1 MMKKHSGEKKRG
13 SLATK
18 IIMVVCVAVLVSNL
32 FSIMF
37 VLSGARG
44 QIRSSVKTTM
54 MDLAESSD
62 MLVENAMNALNVDQ
76 LTYETYVSV
85 LKDVKIDN
93 VESSYVYLVNEDGT
107 MLYHPTEEK
116 VGQPVENVVVT
127 GLVKQLQNGEHPDNA
142 VVEYEFNGTTK
153 YAAYYI
159 MSNND
164 IVVVSADESDILSGL
179 NQVSRIALEVLVGIV
194 LVMCVLAYLVGK
206 RMAKPLVKL
215 SNVVE
220 LMAEGNLNASFEG
233 IKDSNDEIG
242 LIKVRMQHMAA
253 MLNDIVGKI
262 RQASDHMTTSS
273 TELNETSEQTLSA
286 NGEISRA
293 VQDVAEGSTNMAT
306 SILDINDNLGTMS
319 SETQVI
325 DSSVHEIKKQ
335 AAIVQESSQIMSDKM
350 RGMRESSMRMDEG
363 IATISDRIE
372 KVNEVVEKVQKI
384 VSVIEEISGQ
394 TNLLSLNAS
403 IEAARA
409 GDAGRGFAVVAEE
422 IRVLSDNTSEQLE
435 NIKNI
440 ISELISEC
448 SECVK
453 ASENIVKDN
462 ATQKEEIGYVL
473 SEFGTLDEQIGLT
486 ADKAEEIKQLVET
499 MVELNGNITQ
509 SSGGLTDVSSA
520 NAAATEEMTANIEE
534 LNAMMHGVADMAG
547 QMHEQSEELNRA
559 LQYFK

>member
-1 MMKKHSGEKKRG
+1 MKNHSKEKKRG

-18 IIMVVCVAVLVSNL
+18 IILVVCATVIISNR

-37 VLSGARG
+37 VLSGARS
-44 QIRSSVKTTM
+44 QIRSAVQTTM

-62 MLVENAMNALNVDQ
+62 KLVENAMNALELDE
-76 LTYETYVSV
+76 LPYETYASI
-85 LKDVKIDN
+85 LENVKIEN
-93 VESSYVYLVNEDGT
+93 VDSSYVYLVNEQGT

-116 VGQPVENVVVT
+116 VGQPVENEVVR
-127 GLVKQLQNGEHPDNA
+127 GLVEQLHNGEHPENA
-142 VVEYEFNGTTK
+142 VVEYKFNGTVK

-164 IVVVSADESDILSGL
+164 IVVVSADEDDALSGI
-179 NQVSRIALEVLVGIV
+179 NRITQLATSVLVGIV
-194 LVMCVLAYLVGK
+194 IIMCIVAYVIGK
-206 RMAKPLVKL
+206 WIAKPLVKL
-215 SNVVE
+215 SSAVE
-220 LMAEGNLNASFEG
+220 EIAEGNLSVSFDG

-242 LIKVRMQHMAA
+242 LIKTRMQHMTA
-253 MLNDIVGKI
+253 MLSDIVEKI
-262 RQASDHMTTSS
+262 RAASDHMTTSS
-273 TELNETSEQTLSA
+273 TELDETSEQTLSA

-325 DSSVHEIKKQ
+325 DSSVHEIKQQ
-335 AAIVQESSQIMSDKM
+335 AAIVQESSQLMSEKM
-350 RGMRESSMRMDEG
+350 RNMQQSSARMDAG
-363 IATISDRIE
+363 IATISDRIQ
-372 KVNEVVEKVQKI
+372 KVNEVVDRVSQI
-384 VSVIEEISGQ
+384 VSVIEDISGQ

-448 SECVK
+448 VK
-453 ASENIVKDN
+453 ASENIVEDN
-462 ATQKEEIGYVL
+462 VTQKEEIGYVL

-486 ADKAEEIKQLVET
+486 VDKAEEIKQLVET
-499 MVELNGNITQ
+499 MVELNGNITT

-547 QMHEQSEELNRA
+547 QMHAQSEELNQA

>member
-1 MMKKHSGEKKRG
+1 MKNHSKEKKRG

-18 IIMVVCVAVLVSNL
+18 IILVVCATVIISNR

-37 VLSGARG
+37 VLSGARS
-44 QIRSSVKTTM
+44 QIRSAVQTTM

-62 MLVENAMNALNVDQ
+62 KLVENAMNALELDE
-76 LTYETYVSV
+76 LPYETYVSI
-85 LKDVKIDN
+85 LENVKIKN
-93 VESSYVYLVNEDGT
+93 VDSSYVYLVNEQGT

-116 VGQPVENVVVT
+116 VGQPVENEVVR
-127 GLVKQLQNGEHPDNA
+127 GLVEQLHNGEHPENA
-142 VVEYEFNGTTK
+142 VVEYKFNGTVK

-164 IVVVSADESDILSGL
+164 IVVVSADEDDALSGI
-179 NQVSRIALEVLVGIV
+179 NRITQLATSVLVGIV
-194 LVMCVLAYLVGK
+194 IIMCIVAYVIGK
-206 RMAKPLVKL
+206 WIAKPLVKL
-215 SNVVE
+215 SSAVE
-220 LMAEGNLNASFEG
+220 EIAEGNLSVSFDG

-242 LIKVRMQHMAA
+242 LIKTRMQHMTA
-253 MLNDIVGKI
+253 MLSDIVEKI
-262 RQASDHMTTSS
+262 RTASDHMTTSS
-273 TELNETSEQTLSA
+273 TELDETSEQTLSA

-325 DSSVHEIKKQ
+325 DSSVHEIKQQ
-335 AAIVQESSQIMSDKM
+335 AAIVQESSQLMSEKM
-350 RGMRESSMRMDEG
+350 RNMQQSSARMDAG
-363 IATISDRIE
+363 IATISDRIQ
-372 KVNEVVEKVQKI
+372 KVNEVVDRVSQI
-384 VSVIEEISGQ
+384 VSVIEDISGQ

-453 ASENIVKDN
+453 ASENIVADN

-547 QMHEQSEELNRA
+547 QMHAQSEELNQA

>member
-1 MMKKHSGEKKRG
+1 MKNHSKEKKRG

-18 IIMVVCVAVLVSNL
+18 IILIVCATVIISNR

-37 VLSGARG
+37 VLSGARS
-44 QIRSSVKTTM
+44 QIRSAVQTTM

-62 MLVENAMNALNVDQ
+62 KLVENAMNALELDE
-76 LTYETYVSV
+76 LPYETYASI
-85 LKDVKIDN
+85 LENVKIEN
-93 VESSYVYLVNEDGT
+93 VDSSYVYLVNEQGT

-116 VGQPVENVVVT
+116 VGQPVENEVVR
-127 GLVKQLQNGEHPDNA
+127 GLVEQLHNGEHPENA
-142 VVEYEFNGTTK
+142 VVEYKFNGTVK

-164 IVVVSADESDILSGL
+164 IVVVSADEDDALSGI
-179 NQVSRIALEVLVGIV
+179 NRITQLATSVLVGIV
-194 LVMCVLAYLVGK
+194 IIMCIVAYVIGK
-206 RMAKPLVKL
+206 WIAKPLVKL
-215 SNVVE
+215 SSAVE
-220 LMAEGNLNASFEG
+220 EIAEGNLSVSFDG

-242 LIKVRMQHMAA
+242 LIKTRMQHMTA
-253 MLNDIVGKI
+253 MLSDIVEKI
-262 RQASDHMTTSS
+262 RAASDHMTTSS
-273 TELNETSEQTLSA
+273 TELDETSEQTLSA

-325 DSSVHEIKKQ
+325 DSSVHEIKQQ
-335 AAIVQESSQIMSDKM
+335 AAIVQESSQLMSEKM
-350 RGMRESSMRMDEG
+350 RNMQQSSARMDAG
-363 IATISDRIE
+363 IATISDRIQ
-372 KVNEVVEKVQKI
+372 KVNEVVDRVSQI
-384 VSVIEEISGQ
+384 VSVIEDISGQ

-448 SECVK
+448 NECVK
-453 ASENIVKDN
+453 ASENIVEDN
-462 ATQKEEIGYVL
+462 VTQKEEIGYVL

-486 ADKAEEIKQLVET
+486 VDKAEEIKQLVET
-499 MVELNGNITQ
+499 MVELNGNITT

-547 QMHEQSEELNRA
+547 QMHAQSEELNQA

>member
-1 MMKKHSGEKKRG
+1 MKNHSKEKKRG

-18 IIMVVCVAVLVSNL
+18 IILVVCATVIISNR

-37 VLSGARG
+37 VLSGARS
-44 QIRSSVKTTM
+44 QIRSAVQTTM

-62 MLVENAMNALNVDQ
+62 KLVENAMNALELDERP
-76 LTYETYVSV
+76 YETYASI
-85 LKDVKIDN
+85 LENVKIEN
-93 VESSYVYLVNEDGT
+93 VDSSYVYLVNEQGT

-116 VGQPVENVVVT
+116 VGQPVENEVVR
-127 GLVKQLQNGEHPDNA
+127 GLVEQLHNGEHPENA
-142 VVEYEFNGTTK
+142 VVEYKFNGTVK

-164 IVVVSADESDILSGL
+164 IVVVSADEDDALSGI
-179 NQVSRIALEVLVGIV
+179 NRITQLATSVLGGIV
-194 LVMCVLAYLVGK
+194 IIMCIVAYVIGK
-206 RMAKPLVKL
+206 WIAKPLVKL
-215 SNVVE
+215 SRAVE
-220 LMAEGNLNASFEG
+220 EIAEGNLSVSFDG

-242 LIKVRMQHMAA
+242 LIKTRMQHMTA
-253 MLNDIVGKI
+253 MLSDIVEKI
-262 RQASDHMTTSS
+262 RAASDHMTTSS
-273 TELNETSEQTLSA
+273 TELDETSEQTLSA

-325 DSSVHEIKKQ
+325 DSSVHEIKQQ
-335 AAIVQESSQIMSDKM
+335 AAIVQESSQLMSEKM
-350 RGMRESSMRMDEG
+350 RNMQQSSARMDAG
-363 IATISDRIE
+363 IATISDRIQ
-372 KVNEVVEKVQKI
+372 KVNEVVDRVSQI
-384 VSVIEEISGQ
+384 VSVIEDISGQ

-448 SECVK
+448 NECVK
-453 ASENIVKDN
+453 ASENIVEDN
-462 ATQKEEIGYVL
+462 VTQKEEIGYVL

-486 ADKAEEIKQLVET
+486 VDKAEEIKQLVET
-499 MVELNGNITQ
+499 MVELNGNITT

-547 QMHEQSEELNRA
+547 QMHAQSEELNQA

>member
-1 MMKKHSGEKKRG
+1 MRKHSGEKKRG

-18 IIMVVCVAVLVSNL
+18 IILVVCAAVIVSNV

-37 VLSGARG
+37 VLRGAQS

-54 MDLAESSD
+54 MDMAESSD
-62 MLVENAMNALNVDQ
+62 MLVENAMNTLNQDQ
-76 LTYETYVSV
+76 LTYDAYAFL
-85 LKDVKIDN
+85 LKDVKIKN
-93 VESSYVYLVNEDGT
+93 VDSSYVYLVNEDGT

-127 GLVKQLQNGEHPDNA
+127 GLVKQLQNGEHPGNA
-142 VVEYEFNGTTK
+142 VVDYDFHGTAK
-153 YAAYYI
+153 YAAYCI

-164 IVVVSADESDILSGL
+164 IVVVSADESDVLSGL
-179 NQVSRIALEVLVGIV
+179 HQVSATAFGVLVGSV
-194 LVMCVLAYLVGK
+194 LVMCVIAYIVGK

-215 SNVVE
+215 GNVVE
-220 LMAEGNLNASFEG
+220 QMAEGNLNASFDG
-233 IKDSNDEIG
+233 VKDSNDEIG
-242 LIKVRMQHMAA
+242 LIKVRMQHMAT
-253 MLNDIVGKI
+253 MLSDIVEKI
-262 RQASDHMTTSS
+262 REASDHMTASS
-273 TELNETSEQTLSA
+273 WELNETSEQTLSA

-306 SILDINDNLGTMS
+306 SIMDINDNLGTMS

-335 AAIVQESSQIMSDKM
+335 AAIVQESSQMMSDKM
-350 RGMRESSMRMDEG
+350 RNMRESSVRMDEG
-363 IATISDRIE
+363 IATISERIR
-372 KVNEVVEKVQKI
+372 KVNEVVDKVREI

-435 NIKNI
+435 NIKQI

-453 ASENIVKDN
+453 ASENIVEDN
-462 ATQKEEIGYVL
+462 AAQKEEISYVL
-473 SEFGTLDEQIGLT
+473 TEFGTLDEQIGLT
-486 ADKAEEIKQLVET
+486 ADKAEEIKKLVET

-547 QMHEQSEELNRA
+547 QMHDQSEKLNNA
-559 LQYFK
+559 LKYFK

>member
-1 MMKKHSGEKKRG
+1 MKNHSKEKKRG

-18 IIMVVCVAVLVSNL
+18 IILVVCATVIISNR

-37 VLSGARG
+37 VLSGARS
-44 QIRSSVKTTM
+44 QIRSAVQTTM

-62 MLVENAMNALNVDQ
+62 KLVENAMNALELDE
-76 LTYETYVSV
+76 LPYETYASI
-85 LKDVKIDN
+85 LENVKIEN
-93 VESSYVYLVNEDGT
+93 VDSSYVYLVNEQGT

-116 VGQPVENVVVT
+116 VGQPVENEVVR
-127 GLVKQLQNGEHPDNA
+127 GLVEQLHNGEHPENA
-142 VVEYEFNGTTK
+142 VVEYKFNGTVK

-164 IVVVSADESDILSGL
+164 IVVVSADEDDALSGI
-179 NQVSRIALEVLVGIV
+179 NRITQLATSVLVGIV
-194 LVMCVLAYLVGK
+194 IIMCIVAYVIGK
-206 RMAKPLVKL
+206 WIAKPLVKL
-215 SNVVE
+215 SSAVE
-220 LMAEGNLNASFEG
+220 EIAEGNLSVSFDG

-242 LIKVRMQHMAA
+242 LIKTRMQHMTA
-253 MLNDIVGKI
+253 MLSDIVEKI
-262 RQASDHMTTSS
+262 RTASDHMTTSS
-273 TELNETSEQTLSA
+273 TELDETSEQTLSA

-325 DSSVHEIKKQ
+325 DSSVHEIKQQ
-335 AAIVQESSQIMSDKM
+335 AAIVQESSQLMSEKM
-350 RGMRESSMRMDEG
+350 RNMQQSSARMDAG
-363 IATISDRIE
+363 IATISDRIQ
-372 KVNEVVEKVQKI
+372 KVNEVVDRVSQI
-384 VSVIEEISGQ
+384 VSVIEDISGQ

-448 SECVK
+448 NECVK
-453 ASENIVKDN
+453 ASENIVEDN
-462 ATQKEEIGYVL
+462 ATQKKEIGYVL

-486 ADKAEEIKQLVET
+486 VDKAEEIKQLVET
-499 MVELNGNITQ
+499 MVELNGNITT

-547 QMHEQSEELNRA
+547 QMHAQSEELNQA

>member
-1 MMKKHSGEKKRG
+1 MKNHSKEKKRG

-18 IIMVVCVAVLVSNL
+18 IILVVCATVIISNR

-37 VLSGARG
+37 VLSGARS
-44 QIRSSVKTTM
+44 QIRSAVQTTM

-62 MLVENAMNALNVDQ
+62 KLVENAMNALELDE
-76 LTYETYVSV
+76 LPYETYVSI
-85 LKDVKIDN
+85 LENVKIEN
-93 VESSYVYLVNEDGT
+93 VDSSYVYLVNEQGT

-116 VGQPVENVVVT
+116 VGQPVENEVVR
-127 GLVKQLQNGEHPDNA
+127 GLVEQLHNGEHPENA
-142 VVEYEFNGTTK
+142 VVEYKFNGTVK

-164 IVVVSADESDILSGL
+164 IVVVSADEDDALSGI
-179 NQVSRIALEVLVGIV
+179 NRITQLATSVLVGIV
-194 LVMCVLAYLVGK
+194 IIMCIVAYVIGK
-206 RMAKPLVKL
+206 WIAKPLVKL
-215 SNVVE
+215 SSAVE
-220 LMAEGNLNASFEG
+220 EIAEGNLSVSFDG

-242 LIKVRMQHMAA
+242 LIKTRMQHMTA
-253 MLNDIVGKI
+253 MLSDIVEKI
-262 RQASDHMTTSS
+262 RAASDHMTTSS
-273 TELNETSEQTLSA
+273 TELDETSEQTLSA

-325 DSSVHEIKKQ
+325 DSSVHEIKQQ
-335 AAIVQESSQIMSDKM
+335 AAIVQESSQLMSEKM
-350 RGMRESSMRMDEG
+350 RNMQQSSARMDAG
-363 IATISDRIE
+363 IATISDRIQ
-372 KVNEVVEKVQKI
+372 KVNEVVDRVSQI
-384 VSVIEEISGQ
+384 VSVIEDISGQ

-448 SECVK
+448 NECVK
-453 ASENIVKDN
+453 ASENIVEDN
-462 ATQKEEIGYVL
+462 VTQKEEIGYVL

-486 ADKAEEIKQLVET
+486 VDKAEEIKQLVET
-499 MVELNGNITQ
+499 MVELNGNITT

-547 QMHEQSEELNRA
+547 QMHAQSEELNQA

>member
-1 MMKKHSGEKKRG
+1 MKNHSKEKKRG

-18 IIMVVCVAVLVSNL
+18 IILVVCATVIISNR

-37 VLSGARG
+37 VLSGARS
-44 QIRSSVKTTM
+44 QIRSAVQTTM

-62 MLVENAMNALNVDQ
+62 KLVENAMNALELDE
-76 LTYETYVSV
+76 LPYETYASI
-85 LKDVKIDN
+85 LENVKIEN
-93 VESSYVYLVNEDGT
+93 VDSSYVYLVNEQGT

-116 VGQPVENVVVT
+116 VGQPVENEVVR
-127 GLVKQLQNGEHPDNA
+127 GLVEQLHNGEHPENA
-142 VVEYEFNGTTK
+142 VVEYKFNGTVK

-164 IVVVSADESDILSGL
+164 IVVVSADEDDALSGI
-179 NQVSRIALEVLVGIV
+179 NRITQLATSVLVGIV
-194 LVMCVLAYLVGK
+194 IIMCIVAYVIGK
-206 RMAKPLVKL
+206 WIAKPLVKL
-215 SNVVE
+215 SSAVE
-220 LMAEGNLNASFEG
+220 EIAEGNLSVSFDG

-242 LIKVRMQHMAA
+242 LIKTRMQHMTA
-253 MLNDIVGKI
+253 MLSDIVEKI
-262 RQASDHMTTSS
+262 RVASDHMTTSS
-273 TELNETSEQTLSA
+273 TELDETSEQTLSA

-325 DSSVHEIKKQ
+325 DSSVHEIKQQ
-335 AAIVQESSQIMSDKM
+335 AAIVQESSQLMSEKM
-350 RGMRESSMRMDEG
+350 HNMQQSSARMDAG
-363 IATISDRIE
+363 IATISDRIQ
-372 KVNEVVEKVQKI
+372 KVNEVVDRVSQI
-384 VSVIEEISGQ
+384 VSVIEDISGQ

-448 SECVK
+448 NECVK
-453 ASENIVKDN
+453 ASENIVEDN
-462 ATQKEEIGYVL
+462 VTQKEEIGYVL

-486 ADKAEEIKQLVET
+486 VDKAEEIKQLVET
-499 MVELNGNITQ
+499 MVELNGNITT

-547 QMHEQSEELNRA
+547 QMHAQSEELNQA

>member
-1 MMKKHSGEKKRG
+1 MKRHSREKKRG

-18 IIMVVCVAVLVSNL
+18 IIMVVCAAVIVSNV

-37 VLSGARG
+37 VLRGAQS

-54 MDLAESSD
+54 MDMAESSD
-62 MLVENAMNALNVDQ
+62 MLVENAMNSLNQDQ
-76 LTYETYVSV
+76 LTYDVYASL
-85 LKDVKIDN
+85 LKDVKIEN
-93 VESSYVYLVNEDGT
+93 VDSSYVYLVNEDGT

-116 VGQPVENVVVT
+116 VGQPVENVVDT
-127 GLVKQLQNGEHPDNA
+127 GLVKQLQNGEHPGNA
-142 VVEYEFNGTTK
+142 VVDYDFHGTTK
-153 YAAYYI
+153 YAAYCI

-164 IVVVSADESDILSGL
+164 IVVVSADESDVLSGL
-179 NQVSRIALEVLVGIV
+179 HQVSATAFGVLVGIV
-194 LVMCVLAYLVGK
+194 LVMCVIAYIVGK

-215 SNVVE
+215 GNVVE
-220 LMAEGNLNASFEG
+220 QMAEGNLNASFDG
-233 IKDSNDEIG
+233 VKDSNDEIG
-242 LIKVRMQHMAA
+242 LIKVRMQHMAT
-253 MLNDIVGKI
+253 MLSDIVEKI
-262 RQASDHMTTSS
+262 REASDHMTASS
-273 TELNETSEQTLSA
+273 SELNETSEQTLSA

-335 AAIVQESSQIMSDKM
+335 AAIVQESSQMMSDKM
-350 RGMRESSMRMDEG
+350 RNMRESSVRMDEG
-363 IATISDRIE
+363 IATISERIR
-372 KVNEVVEKVQKI
+372 KVNEVVDKVREI

-435 NIKNI
+435 NIKQI

-453 ASENIVKDN
+453 ASENIVEDN
-462 ATQKEEIGYVL
+462 AAQKEEIGYVL
-473 SEFGTLDEQIGLT
+473 TEFGTLDEQIGLT
-486 ADKAEEIKQLVET
+486 ADKAEEIKKLVET

-547 QMHEQSEELNRA
+547 QMHDQSEKLNSA

>member
-1 MMKKHSGEKKRG
+1 MRKHSGEKKRG

-18 IIMVVCVAVLVSNL
+18 IIMVVCAAVIVSNV

-37 VLSGARG
+37 VLRGAQS

-54 MDLAESSD
+54 MDMAESSD
-62 MLVENAMNALNVDQ
+62 MLVENAMNTLNQDQ
-76 LTYETYVSV
+76 LTYDAYAFL
-85 LKDVKIDN
+85 LKDVKIKN
-93 VESSYVYLVNEDGT
+93 VDSSYVYLVNEDGT

-127 GLVKQLQNGEHPDNA
+127 GLVKQLQNGEHPGNA
-142 VVEYEFNGTTK
+142 VVDYDFHGTAK
-153 YAAYYI
+153 YAAYCI

-164 IVVVSADESDILSGL
+164 IVVVSADESDVLSGL
-179 NQVSRIALEVLVGIV
+179 HQVSATAFGVLVGIV
-194 LVMCVLAYLVGK
+194 LVMCVIAYIVGK

-215 SNVVE
+215 GNVVE
-220 LMAEGNLNASFEG
+220 QMAEGNLNASFDG
-233 IKDSNDEIG
+233 VKDSNDEIG
-242 LIKVRMQHMAA
+242 LIKVRMQHMAT
-253 MLNDIVGKI
+253 MLSDIVEKI
-262 RQASDHMTTSS
+262 REASDHMTASS
-273 TELNETSEQTLSA
+273 WELNETSEQTLSA

-306 SILDINDNLGTMS
+306 SIMDINDNLGTMS

-335 AAIVQESSQIMSDKM
+335 AAIVQESSQMMSDKM
-350 RGMRESSMRMDEG
+350 RNMRESSVRMDEG
-363 IATISDRIE
+363 IATISERIR
-372 KVNEVVEKVQKI
+372 KVNEVVDKVREI

-435 NIKNI
+435 NIKQI

-453 ASENIVKDN
+453 ASENIVEDN
-462 ATQKEEIGYVL
+462 AAQKEEISYVL
-473 SEFGTLDEQIGLT
+473 TEFGTLDEQIGLT
-486 ADKAEEIKQLVET
+486 ADKAEEIKKLVET

-534 LNAMMHGVADMAG
+534 LNEMMHGVADMAG
-547 QMHEQSEELNRA
+547 QMNDQSEKLNNA
-559 LQYFK
+559 LKYFK

>member
-1 MMKKHSGEKKRG
+1 MRKHSGEKKRG
-13 SLATK
+13 TLATK
-18 IIMVVCVAVLVSNL
+18 IILVVCAAVIVSNV

-37 VLSGARG
+37 VLRGAQS

-54 MDLAESSD
+54 MDMAESSD
-62 MLVENAMNALNVDQ
+62 MLVENAMSTLNQDQ
-76 LTYETYVSV
+76 LTYDAYAFL
-85 LKDVKIDN
+85 LKDVKIKNMD
-93 VESSYVYLVNEDGT
+93 SSYVYLVNEDGT

-127 GLVKQLQNGEHPDNA
+127 GLVKQLQNGEHPGNA
-142 VVEYEFNGTTK
+142 VVDYDFHGTAK
-153 YAAYYI
+153 YAAYCI

-164 IVVVSADESDILSGL
+164 IVVVSADESDVLSGL
-179 NQVSRIALEVLVGIV
+179 HQVSATAFGVLVGIV
-194 LVMCVLAYLVGK
+194 LVMCVIAYIVGK

-215 SNVVE
+215 GNVVE
-220 LMAEGNLNASFEG
+220 QMAEGNLNASFDG
-233 IKDSNDEIG
+233 VKDSNDEIG
-242 LIKVRMQHMAA
+242 LIKVRMQHMAT
-253 MLNDIVGKI
+253 MLSDIVEKI
-262 RQASDHMTTSS
+262 REASDHMTASS
-273 TELNETSEQTLSA
+273 WELNETSEQTLSA

-306 SILDINDNLGTMS
+306 SIMDINDNLGTMS

-335 AAIVQESSQIMSDKM
+335 AAIVQESSQMMSDKM
-350 RGMRESSMRMDEG
+350 RNMRESSVRMDEG
-363 IATISDRIE
+363 IATISERIR
-372 KVNEVVEKVQKI
+372 KVNEVVDKVREI

-435 NIKNI
+435 NIKQI

-453 ASENIVKDN
+453 ASENIVEDN
-462 ATQKEEIGYVL
+462 AAQKEEISYVL
-473 SEFGTLDEQIGLT
+473 TEFGTLDEQIGLT
-486 ADKAEEIKQLVET
+486 ADKAEEIKKLVET

-547 QMHEQSEELNRA
+547 QMHDQSEKLNNA
-559 LQYFK
+559 LKYFK

>member
-1 MMKKHSGEKKRG
+1 MRKHSGEKKRG

-18 IIMVVCVAVLVSNL
+18 IIMVVCAAVIVSNV

-37 VLSGARG
+37 VLRGAQS

-54 MDLAESSD
+54 MDMAESSD
-62 MLVENAMNALNVDQ
+62 MLVENAMSTLNQDQ
-76 LTYETYVSV
+76 LTYDAYAFL
-85 LKDVKIDN
+85 LKDVKIKN
-93 VESSYVYLVNEDGT
+93 VDSSYVYLVNEDGT

-127 GLVKQLQNGEHPDNA
+127 GLVKQLQNGEHPGNA
-142 VVEYEFNGTTK
+142 VVDYDFHGTAK
-153 YAAYYI
+153 YAAYCI

-164 IVVVSADESDILSGL
+164 IVVVSADESDVLSGL
-179 NQVSRIALEVLVGIV
+179 HQVSATAFGVLVGIV
-194 LVMCVLAYLVGK
+194 LVMCVIAYIVGK

-215 SNVVE
+215 GNVVE
-220 LMAEGNLNASFEG
+220 QMAEGNLNASFDG
-233 IKDSNDEIG
+233 VKDSNDEIG
-242 LIKVRMQHMAA
+242 LIKVRMQHMAT
-253 MLNDIVGKI
+253 MLSDIVEKI
-262 RQASDHMTTSS
+262 REASDHMTASS
-273 TELNETSEQTLSA
+273 WELNETSEQTLSA

-306 SILDINDNLGTMS
+306 SIMDINDNLGTMS

-335 AAIVQESSQIMSDKM
+335 AAIVQESSQMMSDKM
-350 RGMRESSMRMDEG
+350 RNMRESSVRMDEG
-363 IATISDRIE
+363 IATISERIR
-372 KVNEVVEKVQKI
+372 KVNEVVDKVREI

-435 NIKNI
+435 NIKQI

-453 ASENIVKDN
+453 ASENIVEDN
-462 ATQKEEIGYVL
+462 AAQKEEISYVL
-473 SEFGTLDEQIGLT
+473 TEFGTLDEQIGLT
-486 ADKAEEIKQLVET
+486 ADKAEEIKKLVET

-547 QMHEQSEELNRA
+547 KMHDQSEKLNNA
-559 LQYFK
+559 LKYFK

>member
-1 MMKKHSGEKKRG
+1 MRKHSGEKKRG
-13 SLATK
+13 TLATK
-18 IIMVVCVAVLVSNL
+18 IILVVCVAVIVSNV

-37 VLSGARG
+37 VLRGAQS

-54 MDLAESSD
+54 MDMAESSD
-62 MLVENAMNALNVDQ
+62 MLVENAMNTLNQDQ
-76 LTYETYVSV
+76 LTYDAYAFL
-85 LKDVKIDN
+85 LKDVKIKNMD
-93 VESSYVYLVNEDGT
+93 SSYVYLVNEDGT

-127 GLVKQLQNGEHPDNA
+127 GLVKQLQNGEHPGNA
-142 VVEYEFNGTTK
+142 VVDYDFHGTAK
-153 YAAYYI
+153 YAAYCI

-164 IVVVSADESDILSGL
+164 IVVVSADESDVLSGL
-179 NQVSRIALEVLVGIV
+179 HQVSATAFGVLVGIV
-194 LVMCVLAYLVGK
+194 LVMCVIAYIVGK

-215 SNVVE
+215 GNVVE
-220 LMAEGNLNASFEG
+220 QMAEGNLNASFDG
-233 IKDSNDEIG
+233 VKDSNDEIG
-242 LIKVRMQHMAA
+242 LIKVRMQHMAT
-253 MLNDIVGKI
+253 MLSDIVEKI
-262 RQASDHMTTSS
+262 REASDHMTASS
-273 TELNETSEQTLSA
+273 WELNETSEQTLSA

-306 SILDINDNLGTMS
+306 SIMDINDNLGTMS

-335 AAIVQESSQIMSDKM
+335 AAIVQESSQMMSDKM
-350 RGMRESSMRMDEG
+350 RNMRESSVRMDEG
-363 IATISDRIE
+363 IATISERIR
-372 KVNEVVEKVQKI
+372 KVNEVVDKVREI

-435 NIKNI
+435 NIKQI

-453 ASENIVKDN
+453 ASENIVEDN
-462 ATQKEEIGYVL
+462 AAQKEEISYVL
-473 SEFGTLDEQIGLT
+473 TEFGTLDEQIGLT
-486 ADKAEEIKQLVET
+486 ADKAEEIKKLVET

-547 QMHEQSEELNRA
+547 QMHDQSEKLNNA
-559 LQYFK
+559 LKYFK

>member
-1 MMKKHSGEKKRG
+1 MRKHSGEKKRG

-18 IIMVVCVAVLVSNL
+18 IIMVVCAAVIVSNV

-37 VLSGARG
+37 VLRGAQS

-54 MDLAESSD
+54 MDMAESSD
-62 MLVENAMNALNVDQ
+62 MLVENAMNTLNQDQ
-76 LTYETYVSV
+76 LTYDAYAFL
-85 LKDVKIDN
+85 LKDVKIKNMD
-93 VESSYVYLVNEDGT
+93 SSYVYLVNEDGT

-127 GLVKQLQNGEHPDNA
+127 GLVKQLQNGEHPGNA
-142 VVEYEFNGTTK
+142 VADYDFHGTAK
-153 YAAYYI
+153 YAAYCI

-164 IVVVSADESDILSGL
+164 IVVVSADKSDVLSGL
-179 NQVSRIALEVLVGIV
+179 HQVSATAFGVLVGSV
-194 LVMCVLAYLVGK
+194 LVMCVIAYIVGK

-215 SNVVE
+215 GNVVE
-220 LMAEGNLNASFEG
+220 QMAEGNLNASFDG
-233 IKDSNDEIG
+233 VKDSNDEIG
-242 LIKVRMQHMAA
+242 LIKVRMQHMAT
-253 MLNDIVGKI
+253 MLSDIVEKI
-262 RQASDHMTTSS
+262 REASDHMTASS
-273 TELNETSEQTLSA
+273 WELNETSEQTLSA

-306 SILDINDNLGTMS
+306 SIMDINDNLGTMS

-335 AAIVQESSQIMSDKM
+335 AAIVQESSQMMSDKM
-350 RGMRESSMRMDEG
+350 RNMRESSVRMDEG
-363 IATISDRIE
+363 IATISERIR
-372 KVNEVVEKVQKI
+372 KVNEVVDKVREI

-435 NIKNI
+435 NIKQI

-453 ASENIVKDN
+453 ASENIVEDN
-462 ATQKEEIGYVL
+462 AAQKEEISYVL
-473 SEFGTLDEQIGLT
+473 TEFGTLDEQIGLT
-486 ADKAEEIKQLVET
+486 ADKAEEIKKLVET

-547 QMHEQSEELNRA
+547 QMHDQSEKLNNA
-559 LQYFK
+559 LKYFK

>member
-1 MMKKHSGEKKRG
+1 MKNHSKEKKRG

-18 IIMVVCVAVLVSNL
+18 IILVVCATVIISNR

-37 VLSGARG
+37 VLSGARS
-44 QIRSSVKTTM
+44 QIRSAVQTTM

-62 MLVENAMNALNVDQ
+62 KLVENAMNALELDE
-76 LTYETYVSV
+76 LPYETYASI
-85 LKDVKIDN
+85 LENVKIEN
-93 VESSYVYLVNEDGT
+93 VDSSYVYLVNEQGT

-116 VGQPVENVVVT
+116 VGQPVENEVVR
-127 GLVKQLQNGEHPDNA
+127 GLVEQLHNGEHPENA
-142 VVEYEFNGTTK
+142 VVEYKFNGTVK

-164 IVVVSADESDILSGL
+164 IVVVSADEDDALSGI
-179 NQVSRIALEVLVGIV
+179 NRITQLATSVLVGIV
-194 LVMCVLAYLVGK
+194 IIMCIVAYVIGK
-206 RMAKPLVKL
+206 WIAKPLVKL
-215 SNVVE
+215 SSAVE
-220 LMAEGNLNASFEG
+220 EIAEGNLSVSFDG

-242 LIKVRMQHMAA
+242 LIKTRMQHMTA
-253 MLNDIVGKI
+253 MLSDIVEKI
-262 RQASDHMTTSS
+262 RTASDHMTTSS
-273 TELNETSEQTLSA
+273 TELDETSEQTLSA

-325 DSSVHEIKKQ
+325 DSSVHEIKQQ
-335 AAIVQESSQIMSDKM
+335 AAIVQESSQLMSEKM
-350 RGMRESSMRMDEG
+350 RNMQQSSALMDAG
-363 IATISDRIE
+363 IATISDRIQ
-372 KVNEVVEKVQKI
+372 KVNEVVDRVSQI
-384 VSVIEEISGQ
+384 VSVIEDISGQ

-448 SECVK
+448 NECVK
-453 ASENIVKDN
+453 ASENIVEDN
-462 ATQKEEIGYVL
+462 ATQKKEIGYVL

-486 ADKAEEIKQLVET
+486 VDKAEEIKQLVET
-499 MVELNGNITQ
+499 MVELNGNITT

-547 QMHEQSEELNRA
+547 QMHAQSEELNQA

>member
-1 MMKKHSGEKKRG
+1 MRKHSGEKKRG

-18 IIMVVCVAVLVSNL
+18 IIMVVCAAVIVSNV

-37 VLSGARG
+37 VLRGAQS

-54 MDLAESSD
+54 MDMAESSD
-62 MLVENAMNALNVDQ
+62 MLVENAMNTLNQDQ
-76 LTYETYVSV
+76 LTYDAYAFL
-85 LKDVKIDN
+85 LKDVKIKN
-93 VESSYVYLVNEDGT
+93 VDSSYVYLVNEDGT

-127 GLVKQLQNGEHPDNA
+127 GLVKQLQNGEHPGNA
-142 VVEYEFNGTTK
+142 VVDYDFHGTAK
-153 YAAYYI
+153 YAAYCI

-164 IVVVSADESDILSGL
+164 IVVVSADESDVLSGL
-179 NQVSRIALEVLVGIV
+179 HQVSATAFGVLVGIV
-194 LVMCVLAYLVGK
+194 LVMCVIAYIVGK

-215 SNVVE
+215 GNVIE
-220 LMAEGNLNASFEG
+220 QMAEGNLNASFDG
-233 IKDSNDEIG
+233 VKDSNDEIG
-242 LIKVRMQHMAA
+242 LIKVRMQHMAT
-253 MLNDIVGKI
+253 MLSDIVEKI
-262 RQASDHMTTSS
+262 REASDHMTASS
-273 TELNETSEQTLSA
+273 WELNETSEQTLSA

-306 SILDINDNLGTMS
+306 SIMDINDNLGTMS

-335 AAIVQESSQIMSDKM
+335 AAIVQESSQMMSDKM
-350 RGMRESSMRMDEG
+350 RNMRESSVRMDEG
-363 IATISDRIE
+363 IATISERIR
-372 KVNEVVEKVQKI
+372 KVNEVVDKVREI

-435 NIKNI
+435 NIKQI

-453 ASENIVKDN
+453 ASENIVEDN
-462 ATQKEEIGYVL
+462 AAQKEEISYVL
-473 SEFGTLDEQIGLT
+473 TEFGTLDEQIGLT
-486 ADKAEEIKQLVET
+486 ADKAEEIKKLVET

-547 QMHEQSEELNRA
+547 QMHDQSEKLSSA

>member
-1 MMKKHSGEKKRG
+1 MKNHSKEKKRG

-18 IIMVVCVAVLVSNL
+18 IIMVVCATVIISNM

-37 VLSGARG
+37 VLSGARS
-44 QIRSSVKTTM
+44 QIRSAVQTTM

-62 MLVENAMNALNVDQ
+62 KLVENAMNALELDE
-76 LTYETYVSV
+76 LPYETYVSI
-85 LKDVKIDN
+85 LENVKIEN
-93 VESSYVYLVNEDGT
+93 VDSSYVYLVNEQGT

-116 VGQPVENVVVT
+116 VGQPVENEVVT
-127 GLVKQLQNGEHPDNA
+127 GLVKQLHNGEHPENA
-142 VVEYEFNGTTK
+142 VVEYKFNGTVK

-164 IVVVSADESDILSGL
+164 IVVVSADEDDALSGINRITQL
-179 NQVSRIALEVLVGIV
+179 AVSVLVGIV
-194 LVMCVLAYLVGK
+194 IIMCIVAYVIGK
-206 RMAKPLVKL
+206 RIAKPLVKL
-215 SNVVE
+215 SSAVE
-220 LMAEGNLNASFEG
+220 EIAEGNLSVSFDG

-242 LIKVRMQHMAA
+242 LIKTRMQHMTA
-253 MLNDIVGKI
+253 MLSDIVEKI
-262 RQASDHMTTSS
+262 RTASDHMTTSS
-273 TELNETSEQTLSA
+273 TELDETSEQTLSA

-325 DSSVHEIKKQ
+325 DSSVHEIKQQ
-335 AAIVQESSQIMSDKM
+335 AAIVQESSQLMSEKM
-350 RGMRESSMRMDEG
+350 RNMQQSSARMDAG
-363 IATISDRIE
+363 IATISDRIQ
-372 KVNEVVEKVQKI
+372 KVNEVVDRVSQI
-384 VSVIEEISGQ
+384 VSVIEDISGQ

-448 SECVK
+448 NECVK
-453 ASENIVKDN
+453 ASENIVEDN

-499 MVELNGNITQ
+499 MVELNGNITT

-547 QMHEQSEELNRA
+547 QMHAQSEELNQA

>member
-1 MMKKHSGEKKRG
+1 MRKHSGEKKRG

-18 IIMVVCVAVLVSNL
+18 IIMVVCAAVIVSNV

-37 VLSGARG
+37 VLRGAQS

-54 MDLAESSD
+54 MDMAESSD
-62 MLVENAMNALNVDQ
+62 MLVENAMNTLNQDQ
-76 LTYETYVSV
+76 LTYDAYAFL
-85 LKDVKIDN
+85 LKDVKIKNMD
-93 VESSYVYLVNEDGT
+93 SSYVYLVNEDGT

-127 GLVKQLQNGEHPDNA
+127 GLVKQLQNGEHPGNA
-142 VVEYEFNGTTK
+142 VVDYDFHGTAK
-153 YAAYYI
+153 YAAYCI

-164 IVVVSADESDILSGL
+164 IVVVSADESDALSGL
-179 NQVSRIALEVLVGIV
+179 NQVSAMAFGVLVGIV
-194 LVMCVLAYLVGK
+194 LVMCVIAYIVGK

-215 SNVVE
+215 GNVVE
-220 LMAEGNLNASFEG
+220 QMAEGNLNASFDG
-233 IKDSNDEIG
+233 VKDSNDEIG
-242 LIKVRMQHMAA
+242 LIKVRMQHMAT
-253 MLNDIVGKI
+253 MLSDIVEKI
-262 RQASDHMTTSS
+262 REASDHMTASS
-273 TELNETSEQTLSA
+273 WELNETSEQTLSA

-306 SILDINDNLGTMS
+306 SIMDINDNLGTMS

-335 AAIVQESSQIMSDKM
+335 AAIVQESSQMMSDKM
-350 RGMRESSMRMDEG
+350 RNMRESSVRMDEG
-363 IATISDRIE
+363 IATISERIR
-372 KVNEVVEKVQKI
+372 KVNEVVDKVREI

-435 NIKNI
+435 NIKQI

-453 ASENIVKDN
+453 ASENIVEDN
-462 ATQKEEIGYVL
+462 AAQKEEISYVL
-473 SEFGTLDEQIGLT
+473 TEFGTLDEQIGLT
-486 ADKAEEIKQLVET
+486 ADKAEEIKKLVET

-547 QMHEQSEELNRA
+547 QMHDQSEKLNNA
-559 LQYFK
+559 LKYFK

>member
-1 MMKKHSGEKKRG
+1 MKNHSKEKKRG

-18 IIMVVCVAVLVSNL
+18 IILVVCATVIISNR

-37 VLSGARG
+37 VLSGARS
-44 QIRSSVKTTM
+44 QIRSAVQTTM

-62 MLVENAMNALNVDQ
+62 KLVENAMNALELDE
-76 LTYETYVSV
+76 LPYETYASI
-85 LKDVKIDN
+85 LENVKIEN
-93 VESSYVYLVNEDGT
+93 VDSSYVYLVNEQGT

-116 VGQPVENVVVT
+116 VGQPVENEVVR
-127 GLVKQLQNGEHPDNA
+127 GLVEQLHNGEHPENA
-142 VVEYEFNGTTK
+142 VVEYKFNGTVK

-164 IVVVSADESDILSGL
+164 IVVVSADEDDALSGI
-179 NQVSRIALEVLVGIV
+179 NRITQLATSVLVGIV
-194 LVMCVLAYLVGK
+194 IIMCIVAYVIGK
-206 RMAKPLVKL
+206 WIAKPLVKL
-215 SNVVE
+215 SSAVE
-220 LMAEGNLNASFEG
+220 EIAEGNLSVSFDG

-242 LIKVRMQHMAA
+242 LIKTRMQHMTA
-253 MLNDIVGKI
+253 MLSDIVEKI
-262 RQASDHMTTSS
+262 RTASDHMTTSS
-273 TELNETSEQTLSA
+273 TELDETSEQTLSA

-325 DSSVHEIKKQ
+325 DSSVHEIKQQ
-335 AAIVQESSQIMSDKM
+335 AAIVQESSQLMSEKM
-350 RGMRESSMRMDEG
+350 RNMQQSSARMDAG
-363 IATISDRIE
+363 IATISDRIQ
-372 KVNEVVEKVQKI
+372 KVNEVVDRVSQI
-384 VSVIEEISGQ
+384 VSVIEDISGQ

-448 SECVK
+448 NECVK
-453 ASENIVKDN
+453 ASENIVEDN

-486 ADKAEEIKQLVET
+486 VDKAEEIKQLVET
-499 MVELNGNITQ
+499 MVELNGNITT

-547 QMHEQSEELNRA
+547 QMHAQSEELNQE

>member
-1 MMKKHSGEKKRG
+1 MKNHSKEKKRG

-18 IIMVVCVAVLVSNL
+18 IIMVVCATVIISNR

-37 VLSGARG
+37 VLSGARS
-44 QIRSSVKTTM
+44 QIRSAVQTTM

-62 MLVENAMNALNVDQ
+62 KLVENAMNALELDE
-76 LTYETYVSV
+76 LPYETYASI
-85 LKDVKIDN
+85 LENVKIEN
-93 VESSYVYLVNEDGT
+93 VDSSYVYLVNEQGT

-116 VGQPVENVVVT
+116 VGQPVENEVVR
-127 GLVKQLQNGEHPDNA
+127 GLVEQLHNGEHPENA
-142 VVEYEFNGTTK
+142 VVEYKFNGTVK

-164 IVVVSADESDILSGL
+164 IVVVSADEDDALSGI
-179 NQVSRIALEVLVGIV
+179 NRITQLATSVLVGIV
-194 LVMCVLAYLVGK
+194 IIMCIVAYVIGK
-206 RMAKPLVKL
+206 WIAKPLVKL
-215 SNVVE
+215 SSAVE
-220 LMAEGNLNASFEG
+220 EIAEGNLSVSFDG

-242 LIKVRMQHMAA
+242 LIKTRMQHMTA
-253 MLNDIVGKI
+253 MLSDIVEKI
-262 RQASDHMTTSS
+262 RAASDHMTTSS
-273 TELNETSEQTLSA
+273 TELDETSEQTLSA

-325 DSSVHEIKKQ
+325 DSSVHEIKQQ
-335 AAIVQESSQIMSDKM
+335 AAIVQESSQLMSEKM
-350 RGMRESSMRMDEG
+350 RNMQQSSARMDAG
-363 IATISDRIE
+363 IATISDRIQ
-372 KVNEVVEKVQKI
+372 KVNEVVDRVSQI
-384 VSVIEEISGQ
+384 VSVIEDISGQ

-448 SECVK
+448 NECVK
-453 ASENIVKDN
+453 ASENIVEDN
-462 ATQKEEIGYVL
+462 VTQKEEIGYVL

-486 ADKAEEIKQLVET
+486 VDKAEEIKQLVET
-499 MVELNGNITQ
+499 MVELNGNITT

-547 QMHEQSEELNRA
+547 QMHAQSEELNQA

>member
-1 MMKKHSGEKKRG
+1 MRKHSGEKKRG

-18 IIMVVCVAVLVSNL
+18 IILVVCAEVIVSNV

-37 VLSGARG
+37 VLRGAQS

-54 MDLAESSD
+54 MDMAESSD
-62 MLVENAMNALNVDQ
+62 MLVENAMNTLNQDQ
-76 LTYETYVSV
+76 LTYDAYAFL
-85 LKDVKIDN
+85 LKDVKIKN
-93 VESSYVYLVNEDGT
+93 VDSSYVYLVNEDGT

-127 GLVKQLQNGEHPDNA
+127 GLVKQLQNGEHPGNA
-142 VVEYEFNGTTK
+142 VADYDFHGTAK
-153 YAAYYI
+153 YAAYCI

-164 IVVVSADESDILSGL
+164 IVVVSADESDVLSGL
-179 NQVSRIALEVLVGIV
+179 HQVSATAFGVLVGIV
-194 LVMCVLAYLVGK
+194 LVMCVIAYIVGK

-215 SNVVE
+215 GNVIE
-220 LMAEGNLNASFEG
+220 QMAEGNLNASFDG
-233 IKDSNDEIG
+233 VKDSNDEIG
-242 LIKVRMQHMAA
+242 LIKVRMQHMAT
-253 MLNDIVGKI
+253 MLSDIVEKI
-262 RQASDHMTTSS
+262 REASDHMTASS
-273 TELNETSEQTLSA
+273 WELNETSEQTLSA

-306 SILDINDNLGTMS
+306 SIMDINDNLGTMS

-335 AAIVQESSQIMSDKM
+335 AAIVQESSQMMSDKM
-350 RGMRESSMRMDEG
+350 RNMRESSVRMDEG
-363 IATISDRIE
+363 IATISERIR
-372 KVNEVVEKVQKI
+372 KVNEVVDKVREI

-435 NIKNI
+435 NIKQI

-453 ASENIVKDN
+453 ASENIVEDN
-462 ATQKEEIGYVL
+462 AAQKEEISYVL
-473 SEFGTLDEQIGLT
+473 TEFGTLDEQIGLT
-486 ADKAEEIKQLVET
+486 ADKAEEIKKLVET

-547 QMHEQSEELNRA
+547 QMHDQSEKLNNA
-559 LQYFK
+559 LKYFK

>member
-1 MMKKHSGEKKRG
+1 MRKHSGEKKRG
-13 SLATK
+13 TLATK
-18 IIMVVCVAVLVSNL
+18 IILVVCAAVIVSNV

-37 VLSGARG
+37 VLRGAKS

-54 MDLAESSD
+54 MDMAESSD
-62 MLVENAMNALNVDQ
+62 MLVENAMNASDQDQ
-76 LTYETYVSV
+76 LTYDAYASL
-85 LKDVKIDN
+85 LKDVKIEN
-93 VESSYVYLVNEDGT
+93 VDSSYVYLVNEDGT

-127 GLVKQLQNGEHPDNA
+127 GLVKQLQNGEHPGNA
-142 VVEYEFNGTTK
+142 VVDYDFHGTTK
-153 YAAYYI
+153 YAAYCI

-164 IVVVSADESDILSGL
+164 IVVVSADESDVLSGL
-179 NQVSRIALEVLVGIV
+179 HQVSATAFGVLVGIV
-194 LVMCVLAYLVGK
+194 LVMCVIAYIVGK

-215 SNVVE
+215 GNVVE
-220 LMAEGNLNASFEG
+220 QMAEGNLNASFDG
-233 IKDSNDEIG
+233 VKDSNDEIG

-253 MLNDIVGKI
+253 LFSDIVEKI
-262 RQASDHMTTSS
+262 REASDHMTASS
-273 TELNETSEQTLSA
+273 SELNETSEQTLSA

-335 AAIVQESSQIMSDKM
+335 AALVQESSQMMSDKM
-350 RGMRESSMRMDEG
+350 RNMRESSVRMDEG
-363 IATISDRIE
+363 IATISERIR
-372 KVNEVVEKVQKI
+372 KVNEVVDKVREI

-435 NIKNI
+435 NIKQI

-453 ASENIVKDN
+453 ASENIVEDN
-462 ATQKEEIGYVL
+462 AAQKEEIGYVL
-473 SEFGTLDEQIGLT
+473 TEFGTLDEQIGLT
-486 ADKAEEIKQLVET
+486 ADKAEEIKKLVET

-547 QMHEQSEELNRA
+547 QMHDQSEKLNNA

>member
-1 MMKKHSGEKKRG
+1 MRKHSGEKKRG

-18 IIMVVCVAVLVSNL
+18 IIMVVCAAVIVSNV

-37 VLSGARG
+37 VLRGAQS

-54 MDLAESSD
+54 MDMAESSD
-62 MLVENAMNALNVDQ
+62 MLVENAMNTLNQDQ
-76 LTYETYVSV
+76 LTYDAYAFL
-85 LKDVKIDN
+85 LKDVKIKN
-93 VESSYVYLVNEDGT
+93 VDSSYVYLVNEDGT

-127 GLVKQLQNGEHPDNA
+127 GLVKQLQNGEHPGNA
-142 VVEYEFNGTTK
+142 VADYDFHGTAK
-153 YAAYYI
+153 CAAYCI

-164 IVVVSADESDILSGL
+164 IVVVSADESDVLSGL
-179 NQVSRIALEVLVGIV
+179 HQVSATAFGVLVGIV
-194 LVMCVLAYLVGK
+194 LVMCVIAYIVGK

-215 SNVVE
+215 GNVVE
-220 LMAEGNLNASFEG
+220 QMAEGNLNASFDG
-233 IKDSNDEIG
+233 VKDSNDEIG
-242 LIKVRMQHMAA
+242 LIKVRMQHMAT
-253 MLNDIVGKI
+253 MLSDIVEKI
-262 RQASDHMTTSS
+262 REASDHMTASS
-273 TELNETSEQTLSA
+273 WELNETSEQTLSA

-306 SILDINDNLGTMS
+306 SIMDINDNLGTMS

-335 AAIVQESSQIMSDKM
+335 AAIVQESSQMMSDKM
-350 RGMRESSMRMDEG
+350 RNMRESSVRMDEG
-363 IATISDRIE
+363 IATISERIR
-372 KVNEVVEKVQKI
+372 KVNEVVDKVREI

-435 NIKNI
+435 NIKQI

-453 ASENIVKDN
+453 ASENIVEDN
-462 ATQKEEIGYVL
+462 AAQKEEISYVL
-473 SEFGTLDEQIGLT
+473 TEFGTLDEQIGLT
-486 ADKAEEIKQLVET
+486 ADKAEEIKKLVET

-547 QMHEQSEELNRA
+547 QMHDQSEKLNNA
-559 LQYFK
+559 LKYFK

>member
-1 MMKKHSGEKKRG
+1 MRKHSGAKKRG

-18 IIMVVCVAVLVSNL
+18 IIMVVCAAVIVSNV

-37 VLSGARG
+37 VLRGAQS

-54 MDLAESSD
+54 MDMAESSD
-62 MLVENAMNALNVDQ
+62 MLVENAMSTLNQDQ
-76 LTYETYVSV
+76 LTYDAYAFL
-85 LKDVKIDN
+85 LKDVKIKN
-93 VESSYVYLVNEDGT
+93 VDSSYVYLVNEDGT

-116 VGQPVENVVVT
+116 VGQPVENVVVA
-127 GLVKQLQNGEHPDNA
+127 GLVKQLQNGEHPGNA
-142 VVEYEFNGTTK
+142 VVDYDFHGTTK
-153 YAAYYI
+153 YAAYCI

-164 IVVVSADESDILSGL
+164 IVVVSADESDVLSGL
-179 NQVSRIALEVLVGIV
+179 HQVSATAFGVLVGIV
-194 LVMCVLAYLVGK
+194 LVMCVIAYIVGK

-215 SNVVE
+215 GNVVE
-220 LMAEGNLNASFEG
+220 QMAEGNLNASFDG
-233 IKDSNDEIG
+233 VKDSNDEIG
-242 LIKVRMQHMAA
+242 LIKVRMQHMAT
-253 MLNDIVGKI
+253 MLSDIVEKI
-262 RQASDHMTTSS
+262 REASDHMTASS
-273 TELNETSEQTLSA
+273 WELNETSEQTLSA

-306 SILDINDNLGTMS
+306 SIMDINDNLGTMS

-335 AAIVQESSQIMSDKM
+335 AAIVQESSQMMSDKM
-350 RGMRESSMRMDEG
+350 RNMRESSVRMDEG
-363 IATISDRIE
+363 IATISERIR
-372 KVNEVVEKVQKI
+372 KVNEVVDKVREI

-435 NIKNI
+435 NIKQI

-453 ASENIVKDN
+453 ASENIVEDN
-462 ATQKEEIGYVL
+462 AAQKEEISYVL
-473 SEFGTLDEQIGLT
+473 TEFGTLDEQIGLT
-486 ADKAEEIKQLVET
+486 ADKAEEIKKLVET

-547 QMHEQSEELNRA
+547 QMHDQSEKLNNA
-559 LQYFK
+559 LKYFK

>member
-1 MMKKHSGEKKRG
+1 MRKHSGEKKRG

-18 IIMVVCVAVLVSNL
+18 IIMVVCAAVIVSNV

-37 VLSGARG
+37 VLRGAQS

-54 MDLAESSD
+54 MDMAESSD
-62 MLVENAMNALNVDQ
+62 MLVENAMSTLNQDQ
-76 LTYETYVSV
+76 LTYDAYAFL
-85 LKDVKIDN
+85 LKDVKIKN
-93 VESSYVYLVNEDGT
+93 VDSSYVYLVNEDGT

-127 GLVKQLQNGEHPDNA
+127 GLVKQLQNGEHPGNA
-142 VVEYEFNGTTK
+142 VADYDFHGTAK
-153 YAAYYI
+153 YAAYCI

-164 IVVVSADESDILSGL
+164 IVVVSADESDVLSGL
-179 NQVSRIALEVLVGIV
+179 HQVSATAFGVLVGIV
-194 LVMCVLAYLVGK
+194 LVMCVIAYIVGK

-215 SNVVE
+215 GNVIE
-220 LMAEGNLNASFEG
+220 QMAEGNLNASFDG
-233 IKDSNDEIG
+233 VKDSNDEIG
-242 LIKVRMQHMAA
+242 LIKVRMQHMAT
-253 MLNDIVGKI
+253 MLSDIVEKI
-262 RQASDHMTTSS
+262 REASDHMTASS
-273 TELNETSEQTLSA
+273 WELNETSEQTLSA

-306 SILDINDNLGTMS
+306 SIMDINDNLGTMS

-335 AAIVQESSQIMSDKM
+335 AAIVQESSQMMSDKM
-350 RGMRESSMRMDEG
+350 RNMRESSVRMDEG
-363 IATISDRIE
+363 IATISERIR
-372 KVNEVVEKVQKI
+372 KVNEVVDKVREI

-435 NIKNI
+435 NIKQI

-453 ASENIVKDN
+453 ASENIVEDN
-462 ATQKEEIGYVL
+462 AAQKEEISYVL
-473 SEFGTLDEQIGLT
+473 TEFGTLDEQIGLT
-486 ADKAEEIKQLVET
+486 ADKAEEIKKLVET

-547 QMHEQSEELNRA
+547 QMHDQSEKLNNA
-559 LQYFK
+559 LKYFK

>member
-1 MMKKHSGEKKRG
+1 MKNHSKEKKRG

-18 IIMVVCVAVLVSNL
+18 IILVVCATVIISNR

-37 VLSGARG
+37 VLSGARS
-44 QIRSSVKTTM
+44 QIRSAVQTTM

-62 MLVENAMNALNVDQ
+62 KLVENAMNALELDE
-76 LTYETYVSV
+76 LPYETYASI
-85 LKDVKIDN
+85 LENVKIEN
-93 VESSYVYLVNEDGT
+93 VDSSYVYLVNEQGT

-116 VGQPVENVVVT
+116 VGQPVENEVVR
-127 GLVKQLQNGEHPDNA
+127 GLVEQLHNGEHPENA
-142 VVEYEFNGTTK
+142 VVEYKFNGTVK

-164 IVVVSADESDILSGL
+164 IVVVSADEDDALSGI
-179 NQVSRIALEVLVGIV
+179 NRITQLATSVLVGIV
-194 LVMCVLAYLVGK
+194 IIMCIVAYVIGK
-206 RMAKPLVKL
+206 WIAKPLVKL
-215 SNVVE
+215 SSAVE
-220 LMAEGNLNASFEG
+220 EIAEGNLSVSFDG

-242 LIKVRMQHMAA
+242 LIKTRMQHMTA
-253 MLNDIVGKI
+253 MLSDIVEKI
-262 RQASDHMTTSS
+262 RAASDHMTTSS
-273 TELNETSEQTLSA
+273 TELDETSEQTLSA

-325 DSSVHEIKKQ
+325 DSSVHEIKQQ
-335 AAIVQESSQIMSDKM
+335 AAIVQESSQLMSEKM
-350 RGMRESSMRMDEG
+350 RNMQQSSARMDAG
-363 IATISDRIE
+363 IATISDRIQ
-372 KVNEVVEKVQKI
+372 KVNEVVDRVSQI
-384 VSVIEEISGQ
+384 VSVIEDISRQ

-448 SECVK
+448 NECVK
-453 ASENIVKDN
+453 ASENIVEDN
-462 ATQKEEIGYVL
+462 VTQKEEIGYVL

-486 ADKAEEIKQLVET
+486 VDKAEEIKQLVET
-499 MVELNGNITQ
+499 MVELNGNITT

-547 QMHEQSEELNRA
+547 QMHAQSEELNQA

>member
-1 MMKKHSGEKKRG
+1 MRKHSGEKKRG

-18 IIMVVCVAVLVSNL
+18 IIMVVCAAVIVSNV

-37 VLSGARG
+37 VLRGAQS

-54 MDLAESSD
+54 MDMAESSD
-62 MLVENAMNALNVDQ
+62 MLVENAMNTLNQDQ
-76 LTYETYVSV
+76 LTYDAYAFL
-85 LKDVKIDN
+85 LKDVKIKNMD
-93 VESSYVYLVNEDGT
+93 SSYVYLVNEDGT

-127 GLVKQLQNGEHPDNA
+127 GLVKQLQNGEHPGNA
-142 VVEYEFNGTTK
+142 VVDYDFHGTAK
-153 YAAYYI
+153 YAAYRI

-164 IVVVSADESDILSGL
+164 IVVVSADESDVLSGL
-179 NQVSRIALEVLVGIV
+179 HQVSATAFGVLVGIV
-194 LVMCVLAYLVGK
+194 LVMCVIAYIVGK

-215 SNVVE
+215 GNVVE
-220 LMAEGNLNASFEG
+220 QMAEGNLNASFDG
-233 IKDSNDEIG
+233 VKDSNDEIG
-242 LIKVRMQHMAA
+242 LIKVRMQHMAT
-253 MLNDIVGKI
+253 MLSDIVEKI
-262 RQASDHMTTSS
+262 REASDHMTASS
-273 TELNETSEQTLSA
+273 WELNETSEQTLSA

-306 SILDINDNLGTMS
+306 SIMDINDNLGTMS

-335 AAIVQESSQIMSDKM
+335 AAIVQESSQMMSDKM
-350 RGMRESSMRMDEG
+350 RNMRESSVRMDEG
-363 IATISDRIE
+363 IATISERIR
-372 KVNEVVEKVQKI
+372 KVNEVVDKVREI

-435 NIKNI
+435 NIKQI

-453 ASENIVKDN
+453 ASENIVEDN
-462 ATQKEEIGYVL
+462 AAQKEEISYVL
-473 SEFGTLDEQIGLT
+473 TEFGTLDEQIGLT
-486 ADKAEEIKQLVET
+486 ADKAEEIKKLVET

-547 QMHEQSEELNRA
+547 QMHDQSEKLNNA
-559 LQYFK
+559 LKYFK

>member
-1 MMKKHSGEKKRG
+1 MRKHSGEKKRG

-18 IIMVVCVAVLVSNL
+18 IIMVVCAAVIVSNV

-37 VLSGARG
+37 VLRGAQS

-54 MDLAESSD
+54 MDMAESSD
-62 MLVENAMNALNVDQ
+62 MLVENAMNTLNQDQ
-76 LTYETYVSV
+76 LTYDAYAFL
-85 LKDVKIDN
+85 LKDVKIKN
-93 VESSYVYLVNEDGT
+93 VDSSYVYLVNEDGT

-127 GLVKQLQNGEHPDNA
+127 GLVKQLQNGEHPGNA
-142 VVEYEFNGTTK
+142 VADYDFHGTAK
-153 YAAYYI
+153 YAAYCI

-164 IVVVSADESDILSGL
+164 IVVVSADESDVLSGL
-179 NQVSRIALEVLVGIV
+179 HQVSATAFGVLVGIV
-194 LVMCVLAYLVGK
+194 LVMCVIAYIVGK

-215 SNVVE
+215 GNVVE
-220 LMAEGNLNASFEG
+220 QMAEGNLNASFDG
-233 IKDSNDEIG
+233 VKDSNDEIG
-242 LIKVRMQHMAA
+242 LIKVRMQHMAT
-253 MLNDIVGKI
+253 MLSDIVEKI
-262 RQASDHMTTSS
+262 REASDHMTASS
-273 TELNETSEQTLSA
+273 WELNETSEQTLSA

-306 SILDINDNLGTMS
+306 SIMDINDNLGTMS

-335 AAIVQESSQIMSDKM
+335 AAIVQESSQMMSDKM
-350 RGMRESSMRMDEG
+350 RNMRESSVRMDEG
-363 IATISDRIE
+363 IATISERIR
-372 KVNEVVEKVQKI
+372 KVNEVVDKVREI

-435 NIKNI
+435 NIKQI

-453 ASENIVKDN
+453 ASENIVEDN
-462 ATQKEEIGYVL
+462 AAQKEEISYVL
-473 SEFGTLDEQIGLT
+473 TEFGTLDEQIGLT
-486 ADKAEEIKQLVET
+486 ADKAEEIKKLVET

-547 QMHEQSEELNRA
+547 QMHDQSEKLNNA

>member
-1 MMKKHSGEKKRG
+1 MRKHSGEKKRG

-18 IIMVVCVAVLVSNL
+18 IIMVVCAAVIVSNV

-37 VLSGARG
+37 VLRGAQS

-54 MDLAESSD
+54 MDMAESSD
-62 MLVENAMNALNVDQ
+62 MLVENAMSTLNQDQ
-76 LTYETYVSV
+76 LTYDAYAFL
-85 LKDVKIDN
+85 LKDVKIKN
-93 VESSYVYLVNEDGT
+93 VDSSYVYLVNEDGT

-127 GLVKQLQNGEHPDNA
+127 GLVKQLQNGEHPGNA
-142 VVEYEFNGTTK
+142 VVDYDFHGTTK
-153 YAAYYI
+153 YAAYCI

-164 IVVVSADESDILSGL
+164 IVVVSADESDVLSGL
-179 NQVSRIALEVLVGIV
+179 HQVSATAFGVLVGIV
-194 LVMCVLAYLVGK
+194 LVMCVIAYIVGK

-215 SNVVE
+215 GNVVE
-220 LMAEGNLNASFEG
+220 QMAEGNLNASFDG
-233 IKDSNDEIG
+233 VKDSNDEIG
-242 LIKVRMQHMAA
+242 LIKVRMQHMAT
-253 MLNDIVGKI
+253 MLSDIVEKI
-262 RQASDHMTTSS
+262 REASDHMTASS
-273 TELNETSEQTLSA
+273 WELNETSEQTLSA

-306 SILDINDNLGTMS
+306 SIMDINDNLGTMS

-335 AAIVQESSQIMSDKM
+335 AAIVQESSQMMSDKM
-350 RGMRESSMRMDEG
+350 RNMRESSVRMDEG
-363 IATISDRIE
+363 IATISERIR
-372 KVNEVVEKVQKI
+372 KVNEVVDKVREI

-435 NIKNI
+435 NIKQI

-453 ASENIVKDN
+453 ASENIVEDN
-462 ATQKEEIGYVL
+462 AAQKEEISYVL
-473 SEFGTLDEQIGLT
+473 TEFGTLDEQIGLT
-486 ADKAEEIKQLVET
+486 ADKAEEIKKLVET

-547 QMHEQSEELNRA
+547 KMHDQSEKLNNA
-559 LQYFK
+559 LKYFK

>member
-1 MMKKHSGEKKRG
+1 MRKHSGEKKRG

-18 IIMVVCVAVLVSNL
+18 IIMVVCAAVIVSNV

-37 VLSGARG
+37 VLRGAQS

-54 MDLAESSD
+54 MDMAESSD
-62 MLVENAMNALNVDQ
+62 MLVENAMNTLNQDQ
-76 LTYETYVSV
+76 LTYDAYAFL
-85 LKDVKIDN
+85 LKDVKIKNMD
-93 VESSYVYLVNEDGT
+93 SSYVYLVNEDGT

-127 GLVKQLQNGEHPDNA
+127 GLVKQLQNGEHPGNA
-142 VVEYEFNGTTK
+142 VADYDFHGTAK
-153 YAAYYI
+153 YAAYCI

-164 IVVVSADESDILSGL
+164 IVVVSADESDVLSGL
-179 NQVSRIALEVLVGIV
+179 HQVSATAFGVLVGIV
-194 LVMCVLAYLVGK
+194 LVMCVIAYIVGK

-215 SNVVE
+215 GNVIE
-220 LMAEGNLNASFEG
+220 QMAEGNLNASFDG
-233 IKDSNDEIG
+233 VKDSNDEIG
-242 LIKVRMQHMAA
+242 LIKVRMQHMAT
-253 MLNDIVGKI
+253 MLSDIVEKI
-262 RQASDHMTTSS
+262 REASDHMTASS
-273 TELNETSEQTLSA
+273 WELNETSEQTLSA

-306 SILDINDNLGTMS
+306 SIMDINDNLGTMS

-335 AAIVQESSQIMSDKM
+335 AAIVQESSQMMSDKM
-350 RGMRESSMRMDEG
+350 RNMRESSVRMDEG
-363 IATISDRIE
+363 IATISERIR
-372 KVNEVVEKVQKI
+372 KVNEVVDKVREI

-435 NIKNI
+435 NIKQI

-453 ASENIVKDN
+453 ASENIVEDN
-462 ATQKEEIGYVL
+462 AAQKEEISYVL
-473 SEFGTLDEQIGLT
+473 TEFGTLDEQIGLT
-486 ADKAEEIKQLVET
+486 ADKAEEIKKLVET

-547 QMHEQSEELNRA
+547 QMHDQSEKLHNA
-559 LQYFK
+559 LKYFK

>member
-1 MMKKHSGEKKRG
+1 MRKHSGEKKRG

-18 IIMVVCVAVLVSNL
+18 IILVVCAAVIVSNV

-37 VLSGARG
+37 VLRGAQS

-54 MDLAESSD
+54 MDMAESSD
-62 MLVENAMNALNVDQ
+62 MLVENAMSTLNQDQ
-76 LTYETYVSV
+76 LTYDAYAFL
-85 LKDVKIDN
+85 LKDVKIKN
-93 VESSYVYLVNEDGT
+93 VDSSYVYLVNEDGT

-127 GLVKQLQNGEHPDNA
+127 GLVKQLQNGEHPGNA
-142 VVEYEFNGTTK
+142 VVDYDFHGTAK
-153 YAAYYI
+153 YAAYCI

-164 IVVVSADESDILSGL
+164 IVVVSADESDVLSGL
-179 NQVSRIALEVLVGIV
+179 HQVSATAFGVLVGIV
-194 LVMCVLAYLVGK
+194 LVMCVIAYIVGK

-215 SNVVE
+215 GNVVE
-220 LMAEGNLNASFEG
+220 QMAEGNLNASFDG
-233 IKDSNDEIG
+233 VKDSNDEIG
-242 LIKVRMQHMAA
+242 LIKVRMQHMAT
-253 MLNDIVGKI
+253 MLSDIVEKI
-262 RQASDHMTTSS
+262 REASDHMTASS
-273 TELNETSEQTLSA
+273 WELNETSEQTLSA

-306 SILDINDNLGTMS
+306 SIMDINDNLGTMS

-335 AAIVQESSQIMSDKM
+335 AAIVQESSQMMSDKM
-350 RGMRESSMRMDEG
+350 RNMRESSVRMDEG
-363 IATISDRIE
+363 IATISERIR
-372 KVNEVVEKVQKI
+372 KVNEVVDKVREI

-435 NIKNI
+435 NIKQI

-453 ASENIVKDN
+453 ASENIVEDN
-462 ATQKEEIGYVL
+462 AAQKEEISYVL
-473 SEFGTLDEQIGLT
+473 TEFGTLDEQIGLT
-486 ADKAEEIKQLVET
+486 ADKAEEIKKLVET

-547 QMHEQSEELNRA
+547 QMHDQSEKLNNA
-559 LQYFK
+559 LKYFK

>member
-1 MMKKHSGEKKRG
+1 MRKHSGEKKRG

-18 IIMVVCVAVLVSNL
+18 IIMVVCAAVIVSNV

-37 VLSGARG
+37 VLRGAQS

-54 MDLAESSD
+54 MDMAESSD
-62 MLVENAMNALNVDQ
+62 MLVENAMSTLNQDQ
-76 LTYETYVSV
+76 LTYDAYAFL
-85 LKDVKIDN
+85 LKDVKIKNMD
-93 VESSYVYLVNEDGT
+93 SSYVYLVNEDGT

-127 GLVKQLQNGEHPDNA
+127 GLVKQLQNGEHPGNA
-142 VVEYEFNGTTK
+142 VADYDFHGTAK
-153 YAAYYI
+153 YAAYCI

-164 IVVVSADESDILSGL
+164 IVVVSADESDVLSGL
-179 NQVSRIALEVLVGIV
+179 HQVSATAFGVLVGSV
-194 LVMCVLAYLVGK
+194 LVMCVIAYIVGK

-215 SNVVE
+215 GNVVE
-220 LMAEGNLNASFEG
+220 QMAEGNLNASFDG
-233 IKDSNDEIG
+233 VKDSNDEIG
-242 LIKVRMQHMAA
+242 LIKVRMQHMAT
-253 MLNDIVGKI
+253 MLSDIVEKI
-262 RQASDHMTTSS
+262 REASDHMTASS
-273 TELNETSEQTLSA
+273 WELNETSEQTLSA

-306 SILDINDNLGTMS
+306 SIMDINDNLGTMS

-335 AAIVQESSQIMSDKM
+335 AAIVQESSQMMSDKM
-350 RGMRESSMRMDEG
+350 RNMRESSVRMDEG
-363 IATISDRIE
+363 IATISERIR
-372 KVNEVVEKVQKI
+372 KVNEVVDKVQEI

-435 NIKNI
+435 NIKQI

-453 ASENIVKDN
+453 ASENIVEDN
-462 ATQKEEIGYVL
+462 AAQKEEISYVL
-473 SEFGTLDEQIGLT
+473 TEFGTLDEQIGLT
-486 ADKAEEIKQLVET
+486 ADKAEEIKKLVET

-547 QMHEQSEELNRA
+547 QMHDQSEKLNNA
-559 LQYFK
+559 LKYFK

>member
-1 MMKKHSGEKKRG
+1 MRKHSGEKKRG

-18 IIMVVCVAVLVSNL
+18 IIMVVCAAVIVSNV

-37 VLSGARG
+37 VLRGAQS

-54 MDLAESSD
+54 MDMAESSD
-62 MLVENAMNALNVDQ
+62 MLVENAMNTLNQDQ
-76 LTYETYVSV
+76 LTYDAYAFL
-85 LKDVKIDN
+85 LKDVKIKNMD
-93 VESSYVYLVNEDGT
+93 SSYVYLVNEDGT

-127 GLVKQLQNGEHPDNA
+127 GLVKQLQNGEHPGNA
-142 VVEYEFNGTTK
+142 VVDYDFHGTAK
-153 YAAYYI
+153 YAAYRI

-164 IVVVSADESDILSGL
+164 IVVVSADKSDVLSGL
-179 NQVSRIALEVLVGIV
+179 HQVSATAFGVLVGIV
-194 LVMCVLAYLVGK
+194 LVMCVIAYIVGK

-215 SNVVE
+215 GNVVE
-220 LMAEGNLNASFEG
+220 QMAEGNLNASFDG
-233 IKDSNDEIG
+233 VKDSNDEIG
-242 LIKVRMQHMAA
+242 LIKVRMQHMAT
-253 MLNDIVGKI
+253 MLSDIVEKI
-262 RQASDHMTTSS
+262 REASDHMTASS
-273 TELNETSEQTLSA
+273 WELNETSEQTLSA

-306 SILDINDNLGTMS
+306 SIMDINDNLGTMS

-335 AAIVQESSQIMSDKM
+335 AAIVQESSQMMSDKM
-350 RGMRESSMRMDEG
+350 RNMRESSVRMDEG
-363 IATISDRIE
+363 IATISERIR
-372 KVNEVVEKVQKI
+372 KVNEVVDKVREI

-435 NIKNI
+435 NIKQI

-453 ASENIVKDN
+453 ASENIVEDN
-462 ATQKEEIGYVL
+462 AAQKEEISYVL
-473 SEFGTLDEQIGLT
+473 TEFGTLDEQIGLT
-486 ADKAEEIKQLVET
+486 ADKAEEIKKLVET

-547 QMHEQSEELNRA
+547 QMHDQSEKLNNA
-559 LQYFK
+559 LKYFK

>member
-1 MMKKHSGEKKRG
+1 MRKHSGEKKRG

-18 IIMVVCVAVLVSNL
+18 IIMVVCAAVIVSNV

-37 VLSGARG
+37 VLRGAQS

-54 MDLAESSD
+54 MDMAESSD
-62 MLVENAMNALNVDQ
+62 MLVENAMNTLNQDQ
-76 LTYETYVSV
+76 LTYDAYAFL
-85 LKDVKIDN
+85 LKDVKIKNMD
-93 VESSYVYLVNEDGT
+93 SSYVYLVNEDGT

-127 GLVKQLQNGEHPDNA
+127 GLVKQLQNGEHPGNA
-142 VVEYEFNGTTK
+142 VADYDFHGTAK
-153 YAAYYI
+153 YAAYCI

-164 IVVVSADESDILSGL
+164 IVVVSADKSDVLSGL
-179 NQVSRIALEVLVGIV
+179 HQVSATAFGVLVGIV
-194 LVMCVLAYLVGK
+194 LVMCVIAYIVGK

-215 SNVVE
+215 GNVVE
-220 LMAEGNLNASFEG
+220 QMAEGNLNASFDG
-233 IKDSNDEIG
+233 VKDSNDEIG
-242 LIKVRMQHMAA
+242 LIKVRMQHMAT
-253 MLNDIVGKI
+253 MLSDIVEKI
-262 RQASDHMTTSS
+262 REASDHMTASS
-273 TELNETSEQTLSA
+273 WELNETSEQTLSA

-306 SILDINDNLGTMS
+306 SIMDINDNLGTMS

-335 AAIVQESSQIMSDKM
+335 AAIVQESSQMMSDKM
-350 RGMRESSMRMDEG
+350 RNMRESSVRMDEG
-363 IATISDRIE
+363 IATISERIR
-372 KVNEVVEKVQKI
+372 KVNEVVDKVREI

-435 NIKNI
+435 NIKQI

-453 ASENIVKDN
+453 ASENIVEDN
-462 ATQKEEIGYVL
+462 AAQKEEISYVL
-473 SEFGTLDEQIGLT
+473 TEFGTLDEQIGLT
-486 ADKAEEIKQLVET
+486 ADKAEEIKKLVET

-547 QMHEQSEELNRA
+547 QMHDQSEKLSSA

>member
-1 MMKKHSGEKKRG
+1 MRKHSGEKKRG

-18 IIMVVCVAVLVSNL
+18 IIMVVCAAVIVSNV

-37 VLSGARG
+37 VLRGAQS

-54 MDLAESSD
+54 MDMAESSD
-62 MLVENAMNALNVDQ
+62 MLVENAMSTLNQDQ
-76 LTYETYVSV
+76 LTYDAYAFL
-85 LKDVKIDN
+85 LKDVKIKN
-93 VESSYVYLVNEDGT
+93 VDSSYVYLVNEDGT

-127 GLVKQLQNGEHPDNA
+127 GLVKQLQNGEHPGNA
-142 VVEYEFNGTTK
+142 VADYDFHGTAK
-153 YAAYYI
+153 YAAYCI

-164 IVVVSADESDILSGL
+164 IVVVSADKSDVLSGL
-179 NQVSRIALEVLVGIV
+179 HQVSATAFGVLVGIV
-194 LVMCVLAYLVGK
+194 LVMCVIAYIVGK

-215 SNVVE
+215 GNVVE
-220 LMAEGNLNASFEG
+220 QMAEGNLNASFDG
-233 IKDSNDEIG
+233 VKDSNDEIG
-242 LIKVRMQHMAA
+242 LIKVRMQHMAT
-253 MLNDIVGKI
+253 MLSDIVEKI
-262 RQASDHMTTSS
+262 REASDHMTASS
-273 TELNETSEQTLSA
+273 WELNETSEQTLSA

-306 SILDINDNLGTMS
+306 SIMDINDNLGTMS

-335 AAIVQESSQIMSDKM
+335 AAIVQESSQMMSDKM
-350 RGMRESSMRMDEG
+350 RNMRESSVRMDEG
-363 IATISDRIE
+363 IATISERIR
-372 KVNEVVEKVQKI
+372 KVNEVVDKVREI

-435 NIKNI
+435 NIKQI

-453 ASENIVKDN
+453 ASENIVEDN
-462 ATQKEEIGYVL
+462 AAQKEEISYVL
-473 SEFGTLDEQIGLT
+473 TEFGTLDEQIGLT
-486 ADKAEEIKQLVET
+486 ADKAEEIKKLVET

-509 SSGGLTDVSSA
+509 SSGGLTDVNSA

-547 QMHEQSEELNRA
+547 QMHDQSEKLNNA
-559 LQYFK
+559 LKYFK

>member
-1 MMKKHSGEKKRG
+1 MRKHSGEKKRG

-18 IIMVVCVAVLVSNL
+18 IIMVVCAAVIVSNV

-37 VLSGARG
+37 VLRGAQS

-54 MDLAESSD
+54 MDMAESSD
-62 MLVENAMNALNVDQ
+62 MLVENAMSTLNQDQ
-76 LTYETYVSV
+76 LTYDAYAFL
-85 LKDVKIDN
+85 LKDVKIKN
-93 VESSYVYLVNEDGT
+93 VDSSYVYLVNEDGT

-127 GLVKQLQNGEHPDNA
+127 GLVKQLQNGEHPGNA
-142 VVEYEFNGTTK
+142 VVDYDFHGTAK
-153 YAAYYI
+153 YAAYCI

-164 IVVVSADESDILSGL
+164 IVVVSADESDVLSGL
-179 NQVSRIALEVLVGIV
+179 HQVSATAFGVLVGIV
-194 LVMCVLAYLVGK
+194 LVMCVIAYIVGE

-215 SNVVE
+215 GNVVE
-220 LMAEGNLNASFEG
+220 QMAEGNLNASFDG
-233 IKDSNDEIG
+233 VKDSNDEIG
-242 LIKVRMQHMAA
+242 LIKVRMQHMAT
-253 MLNDIVGKI
+253 MLSDIVEKI
-262 RQASDHMTTSS
+262 REASDHMTASS
-273 TELNETSEQTLSA
+273 WELNETSEQTLSA

-306 SILDINDNLGTMS
+306 SIMDINDNLGTMS

-335 AAIVQESSQIMSDKM
+335 AAIVQESSQMMSDKM
-350 RGMRESSMRMDEG
+350 RNMRESSVRMDEG
-363 IATISDRIE
+363 IATISERIR
-372 KVNEVVEKVQKI
+372 KVNEVVDKVREI

-435 NIKNI
+435 NIKQI

-453 ASENIVKDN
+453 ASENIVEDN
-462 ATQKEEIGYVL
+462 AAQKEEISYVL
-473 SEFGTLDEQIGLT
+473 TEFGTLDEQIGLT
-486 ADKAEEIKQLVET
+486 ADKAEEIKKLVET

-547 QMHEQSEELNRA
+547 QMHDQSEKLNNA
-559 LQYFK
+559 LKYFK

>member
-1 MMKKHSGEKKRG
+1 MRKHSGEKKRG

-18 IIMVVCVAVLVSNL
+18 IIMVVCAAVIVSNV

-37 VLSGARG
+37 VLRGAQS

-54 MDLAESSD
+54 MDMAESSD
-62 MLVENAMNALNVDQ
+62 MLVENAMNTLNQDQ
-76 LTYETYVSV
+76 LTYDAYAFL
-85 LKDVKIDN
+85 LKDVKIKN
-93 VESSYVYLVNEDGT
+93 VDSSYVYLVNEDGT

-127 GLVKQLQNGEHPDNA
+127 GLVKQLQNGEHPGNA
-142 VVEYEFNGTTK
+142 VVDYDFHGTAK
-153 YAAYYI
+153 YAAYCI

-164 IVVVSADESDILSGL
+164 IVVVSADKSDVLSGL
-179 NQVSRIALEVLVGIV
+179 HQVSATAFGVLVGIV
-194 LVMCVLAYLVGK
+194 LVMCVIAYIVGK

-215 SNVVE
+215 GNVVE
-220 LMAEGNLNASFEG
+220 QMAEGNLNASFDG
-233 IKDSNDEIG
+233 VKDSNDEIG
-242 LIKVRMQHMAA
+242 LIKVRMQHMAT
-253 MLNDIVGKI
+253 MLSDIVEKI
-262 RQASDHMTTSS
+262 REASDHMTASS
-273 TELNETSEQTLSA
+273 WELNETSEQTLSA

-306 SILDINDNLGTMS
+306 SIMDINDNLGTMS

-335 AAIVQESSQIMSDKM
+335 AAIVQESSQMMSDKM
-350 RGMRESSMRMDEG
+350 RNMRESSVRMDEG
-363 IATISDRIE
+363 IATISERIR
-372 KVNEVVEKVQKI
+372 KVNEVVDKVREI

-435 NIKNI
+435 NIKQI

-453 ASENIVKDN
+453 ASENIVEDN
-462 ATQKEEIGYVL
+462 AAQKEEISYVL
-473 SEFGTLDEQIGLT
+473 TEFGTLDEQIGLT
-486 ADKAEEIKQLVET
+486 ADKAEEIKKLVET

-547 QMHEQSEELNRA
+547 QMHDQSEKLNNA
-559 LQYFK
+559 LKYFK

>member
-1 MMKKHSGEKKRG
+1 MRKHSGEKKRG

-18 IIMVVCVAVLVSNL
+18 IIMVVCAAVIVSNV

-37 VLSGARG
+37 VLRGAQS

-54 MDLAESSD
+54 MDMAESSD
-62 MLVENAMNALNVDQ
+62 MLVENAMNTLNQDQ
-76 LTYETYVSV
+76 LTYDAYAFL
-85 LKDVKIDN
+85 LKDVKIKN
-93 VESSYVYLVNEDGT
+93 VDSSYVYLVNEDGT

-127 GLVKQLQNGEHPDNA
+127 GLVKQLQNGEHPGNA
-142 VVEYEFNGTTK
+142 VADYDFHGTAK
-153 YAAYYI
+153 YAAYCI

-164 IVVVSADESDILSGL
+164 IVVVSADESDVLSGL
-179 NQVSRIALEVLVGIV
+179 HQVSATAFGVLVGSV
-194 LVMCVLAYLVGK
+194 LVMCVIAYIVGK

-215 SNVVE
+215 GNVVE
-220 LMAEGNLNASFEG
+220 QMAEGNLNASFDG
-233 IKDSNDEIG
+233 VKDSNDEIG
-242 LIKVRMQHMAA
+242 LIKVRMQHMAT
-253 MLNDIVGKI
+253 MLSDIVEKI
-262 RQASDHMTTSS
+262 REASDHMTASS
-273 TELNETSEQTLSA
+273 WELNETSEQTLSA

-306 SILDINDNLGTMS
+306 SIMDINDNLGTMS

-335 AAIVQESSQIMSDKM
+335 AAIVQESSQMMSDKM
-350 RGMRESSMRMDEG
+350 RNMRESSVRMDEG
-363 IATISDRIE
+363 IATISERIR
-372 KVNEVVEKVQKI
+372 KVNEVVDKVREI

-435 NIKNI
+435 NIKQI

-453 ASENIVKDN
+453 ASENIVEDN
-462 ATQKEEIGYVL
+462 AAQKEEISYVL
-473 SEFGTLDEQIGLT
+473 TEFGTLDEQIGLT
-486 ADKAEEIKQLVET
+486 ADKAEEIKKLVET

-547 QMHEQSEELNRA
+547 QMHDQSEKLNNA
-559 LQYFK
+559 LKYFK

>member
-1 MMKKHSGEKKRG
+1 MKNHSKEKKRG

-18 IIMVVCVAVLVSNL
+18 IILVVCATVIISNR

-37 VLSGARG
+37 VLSGARS
-44 QIRSSVKTTM
+44 QIRSAVQTTM

-62 MLVENAMNALNVDQ
+62 KLVENAMNALELDE
-76 LTYETYVSV
+76 LPYETYVSI
-85 LKDVKIDN
+85 LENVKIKN
-93 VESSYVYLVNEDGT
+93 VDSSYVYLVNEQGT

-116 VGQPVENVVVT
+116 VGQPVENEVVR
-127 GLVKQLQNGEHPDNA
+127 GLVEQLHNGEHPENA
-142 VVEYEFNGTTK
+142 VVEYKFNGTVK

-164 IVVVSADESDILSGL
+164 IVVVSADEDDVLSGI
-179 NQVSRIALEVLVGIV
+179 NRITQLATSVLVGIV
-194 LVMCVLAYLVGK
+194 IIMCIVAYVIGK
-206 RMAKPLVKL
+206 WIAKPLVKL
-215 SNVVE
+215 SSAVE
-220 LMAEGNLNASFEG
+220 EIAEGNLSVSFDG

-242 LIKVRMQHMAA
+242 LIKTRMQHMTA
-253 MLNDIVGKI
+253 MLSDIVEKI
-262 RQASDHMTTSS
+262 RTASDHMTTSS
-273 TELNETSEQTLSA
+273 TELDETSEQTLSA

-325 DSSVHEIKKQ
+325 DSSVHEIKQQ
-335 AAIVQESSQIMSDKM
+335 AAIVQESSQLMSEKM
-350 RGMRESSMRMDEG
+350 RNMQQSSARMDAG
-363 IATISDRIE
+363 IATISDRIQ
-372 KVNEVVEKVQKI
+372 KVNEVVDRVSQI
-384 VSVIEEISGQ
+384 VSVIEDISGQ

-448 SECVK
+448 NECVK
-453 ASENIVKDN
+453 ASENIVEDN

-486 ADKAEEIKQLVET
+486 VDKAEAIKQLVET
-499 MVELNGNITQ
+499 MVELNGNITT

-547 QMHEQSEELNRA
+547 QMHAQSEELNQA